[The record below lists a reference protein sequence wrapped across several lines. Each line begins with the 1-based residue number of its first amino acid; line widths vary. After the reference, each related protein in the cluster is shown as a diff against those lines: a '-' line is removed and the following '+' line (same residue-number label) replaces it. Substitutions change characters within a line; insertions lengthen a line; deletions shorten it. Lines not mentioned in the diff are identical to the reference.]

1 MIETALI
8 AAPDR
13 ADNAVFGRPLLER
26 LMINCERAGIRRFVI
41 AAPREQYSH
50 VARAMGR
57 FKDSDSV
64 SMVESFGEI
73 LNHQNAQELGIDPSL
88 PCASFSGNLVF
99 ATSPLARILRPH
111 P

>member
-26 LMINCERAGIRRFVI
+26 LMINCERAGIKRFVV
-41 AAPREQYSH
+41 AASRENYPD

-57 FKDSDSV
+57 FKNSDTV

-73 LNHQNAQELGIDPSL
+73 LNTQNARELGIDP
-88 PCASFSGNLVF
+88 
-99 ATSPLARILRPH
+99 
-111 P
+111 